1 MAAEKVMAEA
11 RNFMMSRV
19 ILTAAEL
26 DLFTRLSKGPASAEA
41 LAKDLDLDLK
51 GLTRLLDALVVA
63 GLLAKE
69 EGVYRNT
76 DQGVFL
82 TAGHPET
89 ALPMVLHMNTL
100 WSTWSVL
107 TEVVRKGQ
115 GKQQIKAGI
124 RFDEK
129 AMTAFIG
136 AMHVGAR
143 GMAAQI
149 AETVDLSP
157 YKKVLDVGGA
167 SGTYTIAFLRENPN
181 LRAVLFDQKNV
192 IPIARERLQQEGL
205 ETRVDLVPGDFY
217 KDELPGG
224 CDLALLSAIIHQNS
238 PDENLMLFQ
247 KVFRALAPGGV
258 ILIRDHIMDE
268 SRTRPPAGAVFAL
281 NMLVNTG
288 GGDTYTLS
296 EVKTGLEKAGF
307 IEVGLLKD
315 GQRMDGLVTA
325 RKPNR
330 SQP

>member
-19 ILTAAEL
+19 ILSGAEL
-26 DLFTRLSKGPASAEA
+26 DLFTHLDKGPSRVEDLAEN
-41 LAKDLDLDLK
+41 LGLDLK
-51 GLTRLLDALVVA
+51 GLARLLDCLVVA
-63 GLLAKE
+63 GLLTKE
-69 EGVYRNT
+69 EGLYRNT

-82 TAGHPET
+82 SADHPET
-89 ALPMVLHMNTL
+89 VLPMVLHMNTL
-100 WSTWSVL
+100 WTTWSAM

-115 GKQQIKAGI
+115 GRQQVKAGI

-129 AMTAFIG
+129 AMKAFIG

-149 AETVDLSP
+149 AEAVDLTP
-157 YKKVLDVGGA
+157 YKKFLDVGGA
-167 SGTYTIAFLRENPN
+167 SGTYTIAFLRKNPS
-181 LRAVLFDQKNV
+181 LGAVLFDQKNV

-205 ETRVDLVPGDFY
+205 EKRVDLVPGDFY

-238 PDENLMLFQ
+238 GNENLMLFR
-247 KVFRALAPGGV
+247 KVFRALEPGGV

-268 SRTRPPAGAVFAL
+268 SRTKPPAGAVFAL

-307 IEVGLLKD
+307 TEVRLLKD
-315 GQRMDGLVTA
+315 GQRMDGLVSA
-325 RKPNR
+325 RKPT
-330 SQP
+330 